1 MNLNP
6 LFNPEQ
12 WLDMKVCDVL
22 KAMGDANVG
31 KLQLSAN
38 QADKAVFALVLIRGD
53 ETPELLQALDAKS
66 DELSA
71 LATATGNG
79 G

>member
-1 MNLNP
+1 MSLNP

-22 KAMGDANVG
+22 KAMDEAGVG

-38 QADKAVFALVLIRGD
+38 QTDKSVFALVLIRGD
-53 ETPELLQALDAKS
+53 DTPELLQALDAKS
-66 DELSA
+66 HELDA
-71 LATATGNG
+71 QAAAGNAG
-79 G
+79 